1 MSRYVR
7 AHPGPLA
14 AAVAAAVLYAVGVVA
29 GTVAIGRLTDRVVVP
44 ALRDGDVGLATIAG
58 VGAAVLAIALA
69 RSVGIMGRRYFGNM
83 ASKRF
88 QVTLRERLAD
98 HYLGVDLAFH
108 RSRPTGDLLTTLD
121 NDVERATE
129 ALGPVP
135 LSLSVVVL
143 AGVAVTSL
151 WLIDPLMAPWR
162 WRSSP
167 PCWR

>member
-1 MSRYVR
+1 M
-7 AHPGPLA
+7 
-14 AAVAAAVLYAVGVVA
+14 A
-29 GTVAIGRLTDRVVVP
+29 GTVAIGRLTDQVVVP
-44 ALRDGDVGLATIAG
+44 ALRDGDVG
-58 VGAAVLAIALA
+58 A
-69 RSVGIMGRRYFGNM
+69 RPRRRRRSWPGPWPSRLVRSLGIMGRRYFGNM

-98 HYLGVDLAFH
+98 HYLGVDLAYH

-143 AGVAVTSL
+143 AGVYGMSIPDTSSTEL
-151 WLIDPLMAPWR
+151 GRAEIKGVAR
-162 WRSSP
+162 R
-167 PCWR
+167 RG